1 MDGREAAGLLREL
14 ADLAE
19 AGSVASGDVQRR
31 QIERAFRICL
41 RETGLAPKPM
51 AARAWLPEEEQRLF
65 KSYTEGIPMSAICAD
80 HDRSER
86 SIETRISI
94 LLKAKK

>member
-19 AGSVASGDVQRR
+19 AGSAASGDAQRR
-31 QIERAFRICL
+31 QLERAFRICL

-51 AARAWLPEEEQRLF
+51 AARAWLPEEDRRLI

-80 HDRSER
+80 HKRSER
-86 SIETRISI
+86 SIETRIYI
-94 LLKAKK
+94 LLKIQK